1 SSTTMLRFVLFFVVL
16 VTTQMVSEVESI
28 VGGSLSRRFPS
39 KDPDNVESHSNSMIS
54 KVSFKLNNTL
64 SANKTVEDTELSG
77 DSKYQDLDLET
88 KYKSKEL
95 PLDQFLPNTT
105 EAYIPANKG
114 VVGSEGQD
122 IPNNKDKK

>member
-1 SSTTMLRFVLFFVVL
+1 MLRFVLIFVVL

-28 VGGSLSRRFPS
+28 IGGSLTRRFQT
-39 KDPDNVESHSNSMIS
+39 KDPDNIESHSNSMIS
-54 KVSFKLNNTL
+54 KVSFQFNNTL

-77 DSKYQDLDLET
+77 DSKYQEGGLDLE
-88 KYKSKEL
+88 KKFKLKEL

-122 IPNNKDKK
+122 VPNNKDKK